1 MEVYRLPDWVEND
14 YDLELYHHGVK
25 GQRWGVRRY
34 QNPDGTLTAKGRAK
48 LEKFQKRE
56 NAALDYRAKELS
68 KNRDKASAAY
78 DKAINKLHD
87 KGTKLLTKRVEK
99 AADMGK
105 GYDWKKDKKFKKIA
119 EKEQM
124 YKNGKKQTMD
134 AYDFA
139 LDRVNTAKK
148 TISNYTLDD
157 IANEKNETLKKN
169 FTNGGRIVKQ
179 YYDNDFMVYERLDSM
194 SWAKDKYR
202 AELAAKK
209 AK

>member
-1 MEVYRLPDWVEND
+1 MKIRRIND
-14 YDLELYHHGVK
+14 NELYHHGVK

-34 QNPDGTLTAKGRAK
+34 QNPDGSLTPAGRRK

-56 NAALDYRAKELS
+56 NAALDYRVKELS

-78 DKAINKLHD
+78 DKSINKLHD
-87 KGTKLLTKRVEK
+87 KGTKLLLKRSEK
-99 AADMGK
+99 AIDMGK
-105 GYDWKKDKKFKKIA
+105 GYDYKKDKKFMKIA

-124 YKNGKKQTMD
+124 YKNGKKQTMA

-139 LDRVNTAKK
+139 IDRVNTAKK

-157 IANEKNETLKKN
+157 IVNEKNETLKKN
-169 FTNGGRIVKQ
+169 FANGGRIVTQ
-179 YYDNDFMVYERLDSM
+179 YYDNDFTVYERLDSM

-202 AELAAKK
+202 AELAAKRK
-209 AK
+209 

>member
-1 MEVYRLPDWVEND
+1 MYKEH
-14 YDLELYHHGVK
+14 ELYHHGIK
-25 GQRWGVRRY
+25 GQRWGIRRY
-34 QNPDGTLTAKGRAK
+34 QNKDGSLTPAGIRK

-56 NAALDYRAKELS
+56 NAALDYRVKELS

-78 DKAINKLHD
+78 DKSINKLHD
-87 KGTKLLTKRVEK
+87 KGTKLLVKRVDK

-105 GYDWKKDKKFKKIA
+105 GYDYKKDKKFMKIA

-124 YKNGKKQTMD
+124 YKNGKKQTMA
-134 AYDFA
+134 AYDLA

-157 IANEKNETLKKN
+157 IVNEKNEVLKKH
-169 FTNGGRIVKQ
+169 FINGGRMVTQ

-209 AK
+209 QNK

>member
-1 MEVYRLPDWVEND
+1 MMVHKLKDN
-14 YDLELYHHGVK
+14 ELYHHGIK

-34 QNPDGTLTAKGRAK
+34 QNADGSLTPAGQKK

-56 NAALDYRAKELS
+56 NAALDQRAKELS

-78 DKAINKLHD
+78 DKTINKLHD
-87 KGTKLLTKRVEK
+87 KGTKLLVKRVNK

-105 GYDWKKDKKFKKIA
+105 GYDWKKDKKFMKIA

-124 YKNGKKQTMD
+124 YKNGKKQTMA

-139 LDRVNTAKK
+139 LNRVNTAKK

-169 FTNGGRIVKQ
+169 FANGGRIVKQ

-209 AK
+209 

>member
-1 MEVYRLPDWVEND
+1 MEVRRINPD
-14 YDLELYHHGVK
+14 ELYHHGIK

-34 QNPDGTLTAKGRAK
+34 QNADGSLTPAGQKK

-56 NAALDYRAKELS
+56 NAALDQRAKELR

-78 DKAINKLHD
+78 DKTINKLHD
-87 KGTKLLTKRVEK
+87 KGTKLLLKRVDK

-105 GYDWKKDKKFKKIA
+105 GYDWKKDKKFMKIA

-139 LDRVNTAKK
+139 LNRVNTAKK

-169 FTNGGRIVKQ
+169 FVNGGRVVKQ

-209 AK
+209 K